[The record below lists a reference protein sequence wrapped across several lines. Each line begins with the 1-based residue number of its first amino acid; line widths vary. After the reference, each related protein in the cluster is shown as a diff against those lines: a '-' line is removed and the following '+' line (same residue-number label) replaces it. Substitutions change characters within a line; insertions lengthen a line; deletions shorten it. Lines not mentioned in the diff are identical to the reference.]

1 MSDSSDDD
9 DDDGLG
15 YSSPDN
21 SANNEVDD
29 DDNKNNNNKAGPSS
43 HHHHSEIDPFK
54 FTAKKFS
61 KVNTAV
67 TSHQYPSPNRH
78 GRAMKRSS
86 SANKN
91 DDDIDQK
98 LSAMKRKNMI
108 RLAANEDNKRK
119 KPNNKDSDDDD
130 DSDSDDGGIEIVDPP
145 SKNTKDTATKLNN
158 ARPPIAPHPA
168 AFSKRRMKTRSQPG
182 GDIELLSSD
191 DDDDDDDDL
200 KGGPITSKLLQNT
213 HGVMPP
219 EVAAAIQ
226 KAKIAKSKLN
236 QAQRYHAHDVYVPV
250 PDPPE
255 FSCRTNSATRWRND
269 DDDDGDVV
277 ADNAD
282 TGDSEILQVETGNVL
297 RFTIRGELIIGNEKE
312 RLKDVT
318 LKIKDNERLEVLRN
332 KLCKAHNLRATDSK
346 ISMHFDGEALDI
358 NKTPK
363 QYDMEDEDMIDCTG
377 SASRS

>member
-1 MSDSSDDD
+1 
-9 DDDGLG
+9 
-15 YSSPDN
+15 
-21 SANNEVDD
+21 
-29 DDNKNNNNKAGPSS
+29 
-43 HHHHSEIDPFK
+43 
-54 FTAKKFS
+54 
-61 KVNTAV
+61 
-67 TSHQYPSPNRH
+67 
-78 GRAMKRSS
+78 MKRSS

-98 LSAMKRKNMI
+98 LSAMKRKDMM
-108 RLAANEDNKRK
+108 RLAANKDNKRK
-119 KPNNKDSDDDD
+119 KRNNKDSDDDDDDDDD
-130 DSDSDDGGIEIVDPP
+130 DSDSDDGGIEMADPP
-145 SKNTKDTATKLNN
+145 SNNTKDVATKKYN
-158 ARPPIAPHPA
+158 ASPPIAPHPA

-182 GDIELLSSD
+182 GDIDLLSS
-191 DDDDDDDDL
+191 DDDDDDL
-200 KGGPITSKLLQNT
+200 KGGPITNILLQNK

-250 PDPPE
+250 PDPSE

-269 DDDDGDVV
+269 DDDDDDDGDVV

-282 TGDSEILQVETGNVL
+282 NDDSEILQAKTGNVL
-297 RFTIRGELIIGNEKE
+297 RFTIRGELIIGNERE

-332 KLCKAHNLRATDSK
+332 KLCKAHNLRATDAK

-377 SASRS
+377 SASRL